1 MVMKNWLDEARR
13 LNQRQLDDVNKQ
25 LGVVEGRIEGLQRLR
40 DGIQARKDRIA
51 DLKQGIEETERELD
65 AAK

>member
-1 MVMKNWLDEARR
+1 MKNWLDEARR

-51 DLKQGIEETERELD
+51 DLKQGIAETERELD